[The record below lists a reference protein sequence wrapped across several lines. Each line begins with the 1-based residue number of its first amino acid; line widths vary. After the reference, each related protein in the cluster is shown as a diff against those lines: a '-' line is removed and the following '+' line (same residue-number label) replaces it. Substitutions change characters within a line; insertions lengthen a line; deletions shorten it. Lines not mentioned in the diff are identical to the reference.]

1 MNSATLLRVTKRA
14 FEPILQAIFDPLCLH
29 LETEGKKINLG
40 HIASNFPNQLLPFG
54 FFMEDGPA
62 SPFPGTVIRCPLRNA
77 PSEISRQVVHGEI
90 ISDLFKEFIDQEL
103 EISCLFL
110 KNIKCIEIYDITPT
124 ATSSLATMTITRVP
138 LHSTLSKATVE
149 LNRNQGSVKKEWLII
164 EKSFPRDETVKIL
177 LQQPGYDITTV
188 TRTLQGAKF
197 SPEVKIAVDVTSE
210 IRGRL
215 FTHLPLPVFTGFPVH
230 VHALFG
236 IDTSRA
242 HLRRA
247 SVGLTPGSQDQFV
260 F

>member
-1 MNSATLLRVTKRA
+1 MTDS
-14 FEPILQAIFDPLCLH
+14 PQILSGNYLAIFDPLRLH
-29 LETEGKKINLG
+29 LETSEGKKIDLG
-40 HIASNFPNQLLPFG
+40 HVISNFPNQLLPFG
-54 FFMEDGPA
+54 FFMEDGPT
-62 SPFPGTVIRCPLRNA
+62 SPFQGTVIRCPLRNA
-77 PSEISRQVVHGEI
+77 PSAISGQVVHGEI

-110 KNIKCIEIYDITPT
+110 KNIKCIEIYD
-124 ATSSLATMTITRVP
+124 ATSTGISRLAKMSITRTP
-138 LHSTLSKATVE
+138 LHSTLSKATIE
-149 LNRNQGSVKKEWLII
+149 LDGDQVSVKKEWLII
-164 EKSFPRDETVKIL
+164 EKSFSRDEAVKIL

-197 SPEVKIAVDVTSE
+197 SPEVKIAVDITSE

-247 SVGLTPGSQDQFV
+247 SVGLTSGSQDQLV